1 VTGIAVIGA
10 GMWAPRLAAAAQ
22 RAGVGIVTCY
32 SRGGEKR
39 ASFAERF
46 GCEAAASFEAA
57 IEHPDV
63 EGVILATPNDVHLEQ
78 ALACAERGRHVFVE
92 KPIADRVDSAQRMA
106 AACAGAGV
114 VLMVG
119 HAFRRLGAAR
129 AVRGLL
135 DEGRLGRVVVAEANF
150 SLPGK
155 LPPQAWR
162 AHRERNPGGP
172 LMQLGIHH
180 ADTLRYWLGPV
191 ARTTGRMAHVHTEA
205 DIDDVGVATLEFS
218 SGALGALTGSYVS
231 PHTFSLRLLGTA
243 GVLDYRADLGAVWPQ
258 AEKVDDV
265 TTLTLNGEPVK
276 FERRDMLAE
285 ELAEFAGAIRG
296 ETSVETGAEEG
307 IAALTVILDAVGK
320 EVEAW
325 PTPA

>member
-1 VTGIAVIGA
+1 MIAVIGA
-10 GMWAPRLAAAAQ
+10 GMWAPRLTAAAQ
-22 RAGVGIVTCY
+22 RAGLRVVTCF
-32 SRGGEKR
+32 SRDAEKR
-39 ASFAERF
+39 GAFAERF
-46 GCEAAASFEAA
+46 GCEPAASFEGA

-63 EGVILATPNDVHLEQ
+63 EGVLLATPNDVHLEQ

-92 KPIADRVDSAQRMA
+92 KPIADRVDSAERMA
-106 AACAGAGV
+106 AACAEGGV

-129 AVRGLL
+129 AVRALL
-135 DEGRLGRVVVAEANF
+135 DEGRLGRVVLAEANF

-205 DIDDVGVATLEFS
+205 AIDDVGVATLEFA
-218 SGALGALTGSYVS
+218 SGAVGALTGSYVS
-231 PHTFSLRLLGTA
+231 RHSLSLRL
-243 GVLDYRADLGAVWPQ
+243 VV
-258 AEKVDDV
+258 
-265 TTLTLNGEPVK
+265 
-276 FERRDMLAE
+276 M
-285 ELAEFAGAIRG
+285 
-296 ETSVETGAEEG
+296 
-307 IAALTVILDAVGK
+307 
-320 EVEAW
+320 
-325 PTPA
+325 